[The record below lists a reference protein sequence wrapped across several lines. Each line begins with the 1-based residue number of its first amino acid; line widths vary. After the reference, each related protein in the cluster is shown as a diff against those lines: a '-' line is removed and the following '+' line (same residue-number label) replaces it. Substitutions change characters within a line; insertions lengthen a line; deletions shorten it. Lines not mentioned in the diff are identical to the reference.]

1 MVAMKY
7 RKLRIAW
14 SMGCGVLCVLLVVLW
29 VRSYWHCDRLSM
41 QWGNA
46 SHILGAISSRGLLT
60 IGEGNPTTPLQERFA
75 ISSTSA
81 RSVVET
87 NEIGFL
93 GRRYGVG
100 DWFLTMPYWFPVLL
114 LVVAAALPWA
124 RFSLRTLLIGMTLV
138 AIILGAVIYAA
149 N

>member
-1 MVAMKY
+1 MATNKF

-14 SMGCGVLCVLLVVLW
+14 SVGCGILCLLLIVSW
-29 VRSYWHCDRLSM
+29 VRSYWHGVRLSM
-41 QWGNA
+41 QWGND
-46 SHILGAISSRGLLT
+46 SHILGAISTRGLLT
-60 IGEGNPTTPLQERFA
+60 IGEGDATTPLQERFA

-100 DWFLTMPYWFPVLL
+100 DWFLTSPYWFPVLL
-114 LVVAAALPWA
+114 RVVAATLPWT
-124 RFSLRTLLIGMTLV
+124 RFSLRTLLIATTLIGLIFGT
-138 AIILGAVIYAA
+138 IIATTR
-149 N
+149 